1 MGEVAYFIVNMLLQ
15 DTKLH
20 CKLQRRI
27 NLAEVQSR
35 LLAAIFPALHVI
47 LPGYELPRDCLV
59 VDATID
65 PAPSLVI
72 VLWTSA
78 FFVGVNKDEEKGQ
91 TRSENVPS

>member
-15 DTKLH
+15 DTKPH

-47 LPGYELPRDCLV
+47 LPGYHHAELPRDCLV
-59 VDATID
+59 VDATIN

-72 VLWTSA
+72 VL
-78 FFVGVNKDEEKGQ
+78 
-91 TRSENVPS
+91 